1 MVRMFVRHQVAD
13 YGAWRAV
20 YDGLDPAR
28 IEMGASGH
36 EVFQAID
43 DPNNVTAWHDFS
55 TQAAADAFAHSPQ
68 LHDAMQQAGVQ
79 GAPDVWFTTSAA

>member
-1 MVRMFVRHQVAD
+1 VVRMFIRHQVAD

-55 TQAAADAFAHSPQ
+55 TQEAADAFAHSPQ
-68 LHDAMQQAGVQ
+68 LHEAMQQAGVQ
-79 GAPDVWFTTSAA
+79 GTPDVWFTTSAA